1 MPNFINMYFG
11 LCIIVWAIDIVAVA
25 AIVCIKPLRKWLWK
39 KYCEISQEIIRLY
52 LSIWND

>member
-11 LCIIVWAIDIVAVA
+11 LCIIVWAIDVVAVA

-39 KYCEISQEIIRLY
+39 KYCEVSQEFIGFWM
-52 LSIWND
+52 SIFPD